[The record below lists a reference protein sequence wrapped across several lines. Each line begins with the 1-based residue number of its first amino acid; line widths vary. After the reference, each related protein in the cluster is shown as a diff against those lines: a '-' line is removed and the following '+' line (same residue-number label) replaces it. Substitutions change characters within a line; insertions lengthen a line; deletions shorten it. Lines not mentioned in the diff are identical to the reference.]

1 MRINRYLISL
11 LMSVLMMPWGAYA
24 GHIQA
29 RTIPLDLY
37 ATMQI
42 EGDIVSAVVQNKTPI
57 EVTIKK
63 KCRTATLPGSPCAPD
78 RALVTDTL
86 TVVVKVPAP
95 TAHRSIVNW
104 SMQERSTAPPKQPP
118 RLF

>member
-1 MRINRYLISL
+1 
-11 LMSVLMMPWGAYA
+11 MMPWGAYA